1 MTEDSK
7 KDKDKDKE
15 EQKQS
20 PYKKRKLNA
29 KNTKNYNY
37 FYKIE
42 HEILPKC
49 KQAKQKIEL
58 EKQEVL
64 RLLQQKQNEA
74 QSDPKAK
81 QDVDFLKKCLAALP
95 ALQQDIQKGIN
106 TLNSILSSGIKK
118 TYSVITD
125 FARKPLP
132 SERNKDKDKD
142 QNKDKDNNKKNQQ
155 KKDKSQSTKTTKQ
168 SKKLSSNEL
177 NKLRGIGQQN
187 TPKSR
192 NNTPQ
197 TTLSLPLQKDQQTR

>member
-7 KDKDKDKE
+7 KDKE
-15 EQKQS
+15 EQEQS

-49 KQAKQKIEL
+49 KQAKQKIEP

-81 QDVDFLKKCLAALP
+81 QDVDFLKKCLATLP

-118 TYSVITD
+118 PYSVITD

-142 QNKDKDNNKKNQQ
+142 KDRNKDKDNNKKNQQ
-155 KKDKSQSTKTTKQ
+155 KKDKSQSTKTTTQ